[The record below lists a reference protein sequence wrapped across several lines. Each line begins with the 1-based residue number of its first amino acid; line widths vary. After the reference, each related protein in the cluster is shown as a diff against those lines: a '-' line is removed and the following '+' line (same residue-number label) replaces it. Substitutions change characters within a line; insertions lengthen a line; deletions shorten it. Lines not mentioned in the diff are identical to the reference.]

1 MTMKRFLLLSER
13 YKITMTNWE
22 IMLVLTCLVHVVT
35 YNHVCFDF
43 RDLKFNCM
51 FIDYL
56 PTIIP
61 LFITSL
67 VHHVMGNNLCET
79 NGRLV
84 NLKRATDP
92 FYRFSNRNVVFSV
105 FVLFLFCF
113 IDLSICSTLFI
124 NFINISETRFIIGF
138 SVLFHH
144 LYL

>member
-92 FYRFSNRNVVFSV
+92 FYRLSIKTSYSPSLCCFYFVLLIYRFA
-105 FVLFLFCF
+105 VLFL
-113 IDLSICSTLFI
+113 
-124 NFINISETRFIIGF
+124 
-138 SVLFHH
+138 
-144 LYL
+144 